1 MIRRILP
8 LSLLSLSLAACA
20 TTAPPSPVEVSRF
33 VAQDSIARLGSG
45 TIFVTAEGGLE
56 TSAYSAAVARELQRL
71 GYREGPRTSAQ
82 QIAEVQVER
91 FVIGASGQRS
101 PVSVGVGG
109 STGTFGSGVGLGL
122 GINLGGGSQERIGT
136 QMAVRIRDR
145 ASGAS
150 LWEARAEFD
159 AGRNSDLADREASAQ
174 RLASALFR
182 NFPGNNGETYQ
193 VRNEV

>member
-8 LSLLSLSLAACA
+8 APILALSLAACA
-20 TTAPPSPVEVSRF
+20 TTAPPSPVEVTRF
-33 VAQDSIARLGSG
+33 VAADTGTRLGTG
-45 TIFVTAEGGLE
+45 TVFVSAEGGLE
-56 TSAYSAAVARELQRL
+56 TSPYSAAVARELQRL
-71 GYREGPRTSAQ
+71 GYREGPRSSAS
-82 QIAEVQVER
+82 QIAEVRVER

-136 QMAVRIRDR
+136 EMAVTIRDR

-150 LWEARAEFD
+150 LWEARADFD
-159 AGRNSDLADREASAQ
+159 AGRNSALADREASAQ

-182 NFPGNNGETYQ
+182 DFPGNNGETYE
-193 VRNEV
+193 VRNTE